1 MSNTAKTEEI
11 RDNLADYTAYTMLAT
26 RLHAIETEFDD
37 MLCDDLTG
45 SILEDFEGAL
55 SMVGLILNVL
65 SSGFEEKARQ
75 IAVNEFGFECEMTEE
90 DEEEAK
96 DIMAAFDFFI
106 SETADIMAE
115 ALSEDLLF
123 KNRK

>member
-1 MSNTAKTEEI
+1 MSDTAKTEEI

-55 SMVGLILNVL
+55 SMVGLIINVL

-90 DEEEAK
+90 DEEEAIIEK
-96 DIMAAFDFFI
+96 RRRQQQEKEEREKKRMMDQVQLIFV
-106 SETADIMAE
+106 
-115 ALSEDLLF
+115 
-123 KNRK
+123 

>member
-1 MSNTAKTEEI
+1 MSSIAKTEEI

-45 SILEDFEGAL
+45 SILEAFEGAL

-106 SETADIMAE
+106 SETADIISE

-123 KNRK
+123 KNRE

>member
-1 MSNTAKTEEI
+1 MSDTAKTEEI

-45 SILEDFEGAL
+45 SILEAFEGAL
-55 SMVGLILNVL
+55 SMVGLAINVL

-90 DEEEAK
+90 EEEEVK
-96 DIMAAFDFFI
+96 DIMAAFEYFS
-106 SETADIMAE
+106 SEAADIMAE
-115 ALSEDLLF
+115 ALADDLLF
-123 KNRK
+123 KTKE

>member
-37 MLCDDLTG
+37 MLCDDLIG
-45 SILEDFEGAL
+45 PILEDFEGAL
-55 SMVGLILNVL
+55 SMIGIAINVL
-65 SSGFEEKARQ
+65 SAGFEEKARQ

-96 DIMAAFDFFI
+96 DIMTAFEYFA
-106 SETADIMAE
+106 SEAADIMAE